1 MVNIAFGTGII
12 KLTYREVKEMNM
24 TALWVKGSIFLNRQK
39 DKLKEA
45 FLDETGA
52 VDIVAVVVLIGI
64 AVVLAVLFRNQI
76 QGVLEILFKSISKN
90 ATDAIS

>member
-1 MVNIAFGTGII
+1 
-12 KLTYREVKEMNM
+12 MNM

-64 AVVLAVLFRNQI
+64 AVVLAVLFRTQI
-76 QGVLEILFKSISKN
+76 EGVLNTLFGSISENANKAIKN
-90 ATDAIS
+90 

>member
-1 MVNIAFGTGII
+1 
-12 KLTYREVKEMNM
+12 MNM
-24 TALWVKGSIFLNRQK
+24 TALWVNGSIFFNKQK

-64 AVVLAVLFRNQI
+64 AVVLAVLFRTQI
-76 QGVLEILFKSISKN
+76 EGVLNTLFGSISQN
-90 ATDAIS
+90 ANKAIE

>member
-1 MVNIAFGTGII
+1 
-12 KLTYREVKEMNM
+12 MNM
-24 TALWVKGSIFLNRQK
+24 TALWVNGSIFFNKQK

-64 AVVLAVLFRNQI
+64 AVVLAVLFRTQI
-76 QGVLEILFKSISKN
+76 ESVLTTLFGSISDN
-90 ATDAIS
+90 ANKAIE

>member
-1 MVNIAFGTGII
+1 
-12 KLTYREVKEMNM
+12 MNM

>member
-1 MVNIAFGTGII
+1 
-12 KLTYREVKEMNM
+12 MNM
-24 TALWVKGSIFLNRQK
+24 TALWVNGSIFFNKQK

-64 AVVLAVLFRNQI
+64 AVVLAVLFRTQI
-76 QGVLEILFKSISKN
+76 EGVLNTLFSSISDN
-90 ATDAIS
+90 ANKAIE

>member
-1 MVNIAFGTGII
+1 
-12 KLTYREVKEMNM
+12 MNM

-76 QGVLEILFKSISKN
+76 EGVLNTLFGSISEN
-90 ATDAIS
+90 ANKAIEN